1 MPLSRLVPGT
11 LRRCAVVVS
20 ALAVALTATPA
31 HAQKG
36 SAGATRMPMRSA
48 PSTSFAAMAQA
59 VQQQDYTVEQLR
71 RFVDEQGQ
79 VVSVREQVKV
89 DANGSTSPAFVMTFL
104 GVEGHLPGSAA
115 HVQWEQTYER
125 YGSLFHKHGSFSIRD
140 LAGVQQNYSLHEFG
154 AVVRA
159 GRSAVR
165 TVVFP
170 TTNDKSIWVV
180 DVDAATS
187 IPLYW
192 AEFDF
197 QFRLLAEVEAVT
209 FLDSV
214 IMPAAVLTGAP
225 AAIVHPDFAAA
236 DTWLGQP
243 QGLIQPPPV
252 FAGYQV
258 ATIETRD
265 DPLNGQQKLVV
276 TYTDGVD
283 EFLVTQL
290 PGSADPFASLLPAS
304 GKGSSS
310 SMGHTIGRFHD
321 VAMRVLLFWDDGV
334 AFQVAGR
341 GSLERLDEVARH
353 LYRQALS
360 TQ

>member
-1 MPLSRLVPGT
+1 MPPSRPVAGT
-11 LRRCAVVVS
+11 LRRCAAVVA
-20 ALAVALTATPA
+20 ALAVALTAT
-31 HAQKG
+31 HAAAQRPG
-36 SAGATRMPMRSA
+36 AGGARAAVRA
-48 PSTSFAAMAQA
+48 PSTSFVSMAQA
-59 VQQQDYTVEQLR
+59 VEQQDYTVVQLR
-71 RFVDEQGQ
+71 RFVDEQGH

-89 DANGSTSPAFVMTFL
+89 DANGTSSPAFLLSFL
-104 GVEGHLPGSAA
+104 GVEGQLPGSAA
-115 HVQWEQTYER
+115 HLQWEQTYER
-125 YGSLFHKHGSFSIRD
+125 YGALFHRHGSFAIRD
-140 LAGVQQNYSLHEFG
+140 LTSVQQNYSLHEFG

-187 IPLYW
+187 VPLYW

-197 QFRLLAEVEAVT
+197 QFHLLAEVEAVS

-214 IMPAAVLTGAP
+214 IMPAVVLSAAPSAV
-225 AAIVHPDFAAA
+225 VHADFAAA
-236 DTWLGQP
+236 DAWLGQP
-243 QGLIQPPPV
+243 AGLIQPPPA
-252 FAGYQV
+252 FAGYEV

-265 DPLNGQQKLVV
+265 DPLNGQQKLVT

-290 PGSADPFASLLPAS
+290 PGSADPFATLLPAS
-304 GKGSSS
+304 GKGGAS

-360 TQ
+360 TH